1 MSYACMVNRFRS
13 IGRGSVLMSAP
24 HRRPGCQ
31 LLDDVVAPILV
42 KPGKAAKED
51 NEYIRQGTAVV
62 LLAYDLDS
70 GIRYAQTRKQRTKAD
85 YAQFMHHIITTYYT
99 DVESVDL
106 VQDNLNTHKYGS
118 FYEHLPLAQ
127 ARALSRKLVF
137 HYTPKHGSWLNM
149 AEIEFS
155 ALARQCLNRRIG
167 SLDELSRQV
176 ELWTSERNERGL
188 QVHWSFTVAGA
199 TDKLKRWYE
208 QVNPANKA
216 SGSIN

>member
-1 MSYACMVNRFRS
+1 MAPD
-13 IGRGSVLMSAP
+13 GRP
-24 HRRPGCQ
+24 
-31 LLDDVVAPILV
+31 
-42 KPGKAAKED
+42 
-51 NEYIRQGTAVV
+51 
-62 LLAYDLDS
+62 
-70 GIRYAQTRKQRTKAD
+70 
-85 YAQFMHHIITTYYT
+85 
-99 DVESVDL
+99 
-106 VQDNLNTHKYGS
+106 
-118 FYEHLPLAQ
+118 LP
-127 ARALSRKLVF
+127 
-137 HYTPKHGSWLNM
+137 LNM

-216 SGSIN
+216 PGSIN